1 MASCQYQKRLKL
13 DFLSGRTIM
22 WHLNCRRLLAHL
34 SSYYEVTRRISIVI
48 VPCIVI
54 LMIALASCGST
65 SAGKITTVTPV
76 PTLAPSPTVI
86 PTYTPTPTFTPKP
99 TPAPTEVPQP
109 TQQPTS
115 ASAILDLQPLSM
127 SIVGHLDCQKKGDFV
142 CLARVLSRSTNQDD
156 LHWTAFTNVQGNI
169 GFSPVNGILAP
180 GQSVLVTITVPFSA
194 CTPGLFFFRGPV
206 NTHTITWAC

>member
-1 MASCQYQKRLKL
+1 
-13 DFLSGRTIM
+13 M
-22 WHLNCRRLLAHL
+22 WHLNCRRLLARL
-34 SSYYEVTRRISIVI
+34 QSSQQMTRRTSTVI

-54 LMIALASCGST
+54 LMITLASCGSVA
-65 SAGKITTVTPV
+65 AGQTTTVTPI

-86 PTYTPTPTFTPKP
+86 PTHVPTPTFTPMPTP
-99 TPAPTEVPQP
+99 TPAPTEAPQP

-127 SIVGHLDCQKKGDFV
+127 SIVGHLDCQKKGAFV
-142 CLARVLSRSTNQDD
+142 CLARVLSRSTNQGD
-156 LHWTAFTNVQGNI
+156 LHWSAFTNVPGNI
-169 GFSPVNGILAP
+169 GFSPVSSMLAP